1 MDKEQHLTLIRAHN
15 DSNLNTIN
23 LVAI

>member
-1 MDKEQHLTLIRAHN
+1 MDKEQHLTLIRAYIE
-15 DSNLNTIN
+15 SNLNTIN